1 MTQLRTLK
9 QLVQVLFALS
19 LFVMFFLVPLI
30 LLSIVMPESIPFEI
44 DGEMA
49 KDISLISKMV
59 LFIAMGGIGCFIY
72 TLYIFKQNLIL
83 FEKKKVFDAAVITNF
98 RKMGRIIYLGGIWF
112 VIGTIVFRLTRGTLS
127 IELGFI
133 AKMIFIFALGL
144 FFEVLAGVFQWAK
157 NIKEENDLT
166 V

>member
-19 LFVMFFLVPLI
+19 LFTMFFVVPFI
-30 LLSIVMPESIPFEI
+30 LMSIVMPESIPFKI

-49 KDISLISKMV
+49 KDISLTSKLV
-59 LFIAMGGIGCFIY
+59 LFIVIGGFACFIY
-72 TLYIFKQNLIL
+72 ALYIFKKNLVL
-83 FEKKKVFDAAVITNF
+83 FEKKKVFDADVITNF
-98 RKMGRIIYLGGIWF
+98 RKIGRIIYIGG
-112 VIGTIVFRLTRGTLS
+112 VLLTIGSVLFRLTRGEAGIDLD
-127 IELGFI
+127 FI
-133 AKMIFIFALGL
+133 IDLIFIFALGL

>member
-9 QLVQVLFALS
+9 QLVQVLFAIS
-19 LFVMFFLVPLI
+19 LFTMFFVVPFILI
-30 LLSIVMPESIPFEI
+30 SIIMPESIPFKI

-49 KDISLISKMV
+49 KDMSLTSKLI
-59 LFIAMGGIGCFIY
+59 LFIIIGGFACF
-72 TLYIFKQNLIL
+72 LYALHIFKQNLIL
-83 FEKKKVFDAAVITNF
+83 FQKKKVFDAAVITNF
-98 RKMGRIIYLGGIWF
+98 RKIGRIIYIGG
-112 VIGTIVFRLTRGTLS
+112 VLLTVGSVLFRLTRGEAS
-127 IELGFI
+127 IDLDFI
-133 AKMIFIFALGL
+133 IDLIFIFSLGL